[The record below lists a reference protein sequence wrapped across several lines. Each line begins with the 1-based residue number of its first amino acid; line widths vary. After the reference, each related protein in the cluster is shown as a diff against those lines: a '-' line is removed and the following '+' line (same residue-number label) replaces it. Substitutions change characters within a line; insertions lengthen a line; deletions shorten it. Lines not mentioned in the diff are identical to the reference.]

1 MFSIIARVTYDEI
14 WSGSEKFEIVS
25 CFPQVLHFVGLV
37 ASPKQDSTGDSYF
50 YTEQDL
56 PHMINP
62 LEAKL
67 GQSLRV

>member
-1 MFSIIARVTYDEI
+1 MCVDISDALYC
-14 WSGSEKFEIVS
+14 W
-25 CFPQVLHFVGLV
+25 QVLHFVGLLTL
-37 ASPKQDSTGDSYF
+37 PKQDSADKSYY

-67 GQSLRV
+67 GQSLRA